1 MLIAKDDHAKWL
13 NNLQQ
18 GSSKISIESEYY
30 SNMVNNEFFSF
41 STNPNACRLFI
52 SLSNCISSE
61 LEMGRENE
69 RLIVNVNWTHDNT
82 LFSEVRLGTSAE
94 TRFESSEGV
103 EDVLAKFLGRVWAEL
118 TTPRHHSRIIGNKC
132 DMRMFAILV
141 GKHSRQHTV
150 VYLHV
155 NNVKIL
161 FSLFSNTWHNNTQ
174 KARYEFQNSYDM
186 KKKKPDKKGNALLQ
200 PFIAHDLTTDRKR
213 HVSQQSYVWFVHGK
227 DLLSGWCWGIC
238 GSIHNLYWSRG
249 WRVGTSPLTSV
260 LW

>member
-1 MLIAKDDHAKWL
+1 MQNGWT
-13 NNLQQ
+13 NLQQ
-18 GSSKISIESEYY
+18 GSSKISIESEYN

-161 FSLFSNTWHNNTQ
+161 FSLFSIHDITTLKKH
-174 KARYEFQNSYDM
+174 DM
-186 KKKKPDKKGNALLQ
+186 NFKTAMIWKKKTRQKRQ
-200 PFIAHDLTTDRKR
+200 CIASAIYSTRFDYR
-213 HVSQQSYVWFVHGK
+213 
-227 DLLSGWCWGIC
+227 
-238 GSIHNLYWSRG
+238 
-249 WRVGTSPLTSV
+249 
-260 LW
+260 